1 LKDVLISILS
11 PREKRFALYLDVSL
25 WGRQPFSRGEKVR
38 MRVFS
43 QFAKNWTVTEIGTRE
58 LGVTSLHALQ

>member
-1 LKDVLISILS
+1 
-11 PREKRFALYLDVSL
+11 
-25 WGRQPFSRGEKVR
+25 
-38 MRVFS
+38 MRVFQ